1 MHILST
7 LTMQKKLNYLFYRV
21 KKKLG
26 ILKPSEYLDYLRGLG
41 ISIGKGTHAF
51 TTNIV
56 IDTQRP
62 WMISIGEYCKITSGV
77 IILQHDYSRS
87 VLRRVYGDVVG
98 ESKKTII
105 GNNVFIGMNS
115 IILMGSNVGD
125 NVIIGAGSVV
135 SGHIPSNV
143 VVAGN
148 PARVIRTLEE
158 HYNIRKQ
165 KYINEAK
172 DQAKIYYEKFG
183 KFPSIEDMGSFFPLY
198 LERTIHALRINR
210 IRTKLSGDCE
220 QEIIDCFTHSK
231 PVFSDFEDFLS
242 NINNTTNEI

>member
-1 MHILST
+1 MH
-7 LTMQKKLNYLFYRV
+7 KKFNKYIYLI

-26 ILKPSEYLDYLRGLG
+26 LLKPDEYLDYLRGLG
-41 ISIGKGTHAF
+41 VSIGKGTHAF

-62 WMISIGEYCKITSGV
+62 WMIRIGEYCKITSGV

-98 ESKKTII
+98 ESKKTVI

-172 DQAKIYYEKFG
+172 NQAKIYYEKFG

-220 QEIIDCFTHSK
+220 QEVIDEFLQSK
-231 PVFSDFEDFLS
+231 PVFSNYKDFLA
-242 NINNTTNEI
+242 NLNNNTQDEKFNH

>member
-1 MHILST
+1 MIHKIL
-7 LTMQKKLNYLFYRV
+7 YGI

-26 ILKPSEYLDYLRGLG
+26 ILKPDEYLDYLRSLG

-51 TTNIV
+51 TTNII

-62 WMISIGEYCKITSGV
+62 WMLSIGEYCKITHGV

-115 IILMGSNVGD
+115 IILMGANIGD

-135 SGHIPSNV
+135 SGYVPSNV

-148 PARVIRTLEE
+148 PAKVIRTLED
-158 HYNIRKQ
+158 HYNIRKK
-165 KYINEAK
+165 KYIEEAK
-172 DQAKIYYEKFG
+172 EQALIYYENKG
-183 KFPSIEDMGSFFPLY
+183 EFPSIEEMGSFFPLY
-198 LERTIHALRINR
+198 LNR
-210 IRTKLSGDCE
+210 SKDELQRNNIRTSLSGDCE
-220 QEIIDCFTHSK
+220 EEIIEEFLNSQPIFNNYETFLKSIKVESK
-231 PVFSDFEDFLS
+231 
-242 NINNTTNEI
+242 NEC